1 MSDNAPTANPPAA
14 RPPATAPVASAP
26 PEANGARRRGLS
38 LIAGVVVLAGIG
50 WGIWHYMYS
59 RHQANTDNAYVAGNV
74 VQITPQ
80 VGGTVISIGAD
91 DTDFVRA
98 GQPLVRL
105 DPADARVALDQAQ
118 AQLAQTVRE
127 VRVLFANNSTIG
139 AQIGSRQAD
148 VARSNADVAR
158 TQADLVRA
166 QADMAKAQDDV
177 NRRAPL
183 VAGGAVGNEEFQHS
197 MAQLAS
203 AKGTVAAAQAAVTA
217 AQAAVVAA
225 QSGVKTANEQL
236 SASQTQTEGTS
247 VEQHPNV
254 LRAAA
259 RVREAYL
266 GLQRAELVAPVDGYI
281 AKRGV
286 QIGQRVQAGAPLM
299 TLVALNQLWVDANFK
314 ESQLQSL
321 RIGQPAELEAD
332 VYGKN
337 VVFHGKVS
345 GLGAGT
351 GAAFALLP
359 AQNATGNWIK
369 VVQRVPV
376 RITLDPKEL
385 AEHPLRVGLSMDV
398 TVDTQDQ
405 SGKSLSDTPR
415 TSPLASTAVFD
426 AQQRATDVQ
435 VDQIVSAAVGRKPSS
450 TPAKAMGAPATVARE
465 TPQP

>member
-1 MSDNAPTANPPAA
+1 MSDKTAAENQPATPTPSGPFNATPAA
-14 RPPATAPVASAP
+14 TTVPGAP
-26 PEANGARRRGLS
+26 GTRKRGLT
-38 LIAGVVVLAGIG
+38 LITVLVLLAGIG
-50 WGIWHYMYS
+50 WGVWHWIYS
-59 RHQANTDNAYVAGNV
+59 RHQVNTDNAYVAGNV

-80 VGGTVISIGAD
+80 VGGTVIAINAD

-105 DPADARVALDQAQ
+105 DPADARVALEQAQ

-127 VRVLFANNSTIG
+127 VRVLYANNTTLSSQVST
-139 AQIGSRQAD
+139 R
-148 VARSNADVAR
+148 NADLGR
-158 TQADLVRA
+158 LQADLTR
-166 QADMAKAQDDV
+166 AQDDV
-177 NRRAPL
+177 NRRQPL
-183 VAGGAVGNEEFQHS
+183 VASGAVGREEFQHAT
-197 MAQLAS
+197 AQ
-203 AKGTVAAAQAAVTA
+203 VTA
-217 AQAAVVAA
+217 AKSAVAAA
-225 QSGVKTANEQL
+225 QSGVQAAREQL
-236 SASQTQTEGTS
+236 SASQTQTDGTS
-247 VEQHPNV
+247 VDQHPNV

-266 GLQRAELVAPVDGYI
+266 GLQRVELLAPIDGTI

-299 TLVALNQLWVDANFK
+299 TLIALNQLWVDANFK
-314 ESQLQSL
+314 ESQLQAL
-321 RIGQPAELEAD
+321 RIGQPAEMQAD
-332 VYGKN
+332 VYGKK
-337 VVFHGKVS
+337 VVYHGKVS

-376 RITLDPKEL
+376 RILLDPKEL

-415 TSPLASTAVFD
+415 TSALASTAVFD
-426 AQQRATDVQ
+426 AQQRATNAK
-435 VDQIVSAAVGRKPSS
+435 VDQMIAASLGHKEK
-450 TPAKAMGAPATVARE
+450 TP
-465 TPQP
+465 